1 MRDAGLHG
9 YIDESAVAIIAKQ
22 MRSRF
27 APWRKA
33 FQSRSVHQK
42 NVEPAVVVVIVE
54 GNAAAGGFQQI
65 LVLVL
70 AAEDGFRVQAR
81 FAGDIEKADAQIV
94 ILDLRCAFRWL
105 GILLRRGR
113 LQPARTS
120 HREHALEREHKRGT
134 AEKFH
139 KSAALREQ

>member
-27 APWRKA
+27 SACRKA
-33 FQSRSVHQK
+33 FESRSVHQK
-42 NVEPAVVVVIVE
+42 DVEPAIVVVIVE
-54 GNAAAGGFQQI
+54 GNAAAGGFEQI
-65 LVLVL
+65 LVFVL
-70 AAEDGFRVQAR
+70 AAEDGFRVQAG

-113 LQPARTS
+113 LHPARTS
-120 HREHALEREHKRGT
+120 HCEDALEREHKRGT
-134 AEKFH
+134 AERFQKN
-139 KSAALREQ
+139 AT